1 MNEIESSG
9 TETPRKTNASKNQSE
24 PPSSSAPAQGRGQ
37 GLWSWLKG
45 LLALRTVSL
54 RDDLEVALESE
65 NNGETADFTQSER
78 TILKNVLDLAEK
90 RVEDVMIPR
99 ADIEAIE
106 TSETL
111 AALVMRFRTAGHS
124 RLPVYRDNLDD
135 IAGFIHVKDA
145 LRRIT
150 EPVTDPEASLPVK
163 LVSTP
168 LRTRLEKLEIMRDV
182 LFVPPLMPVGD
193 LLQQMQLK
201 RVHMAVVIDEYG
213 GTDGLVTI
221 EDLLEAVVGEIADEH
236 DDDVALVRKVNS
248 NMFLASARAELGELR
263 QVIGP
268 DFDASAYEEEVD
280 TLGGL
285 VFELAGHVP
294 VKGETVH
301 GIKGFEF
308 EVLQA
313 DSRQVKRVRIKRVKQ
328 AKPRPAKLPD
338 KQPEKPVGRAADKRA
353 ATAAAAADKASDG
366 AGTPAP

>member
-1 MNEIESSG
+1 MNESDTSP
-9 TETPRKTNASKNQSE
+9 TPAKKPATAKSNGE
-24 PPSSSAPAQGRGQ
+24 PPSSPAPTQRWGQKIWNRLRG
-37 GLWSWLKG
+37 LV
-45 LLALRTVSL
+45 AMRTVSL
-54 RDDLEVALESE
+54 RDDLEVALENEE
-65 NNGETADFTQSER
+65 NGGTADFTQSER
-78 TILKNVLDLAEK
+78 TILKNVLELSEK

-106 TSETL
+106 NTETL
-111 AALVMRFRTAGHS
+111 GTLVARFRQVGHS
-124 RLPVYRDNLDD
+124 RMPVYTDSLDN
-135 IAGFIHVKDA
+135 ITGFIHVKDA

-150 EPVTDPEASLPVK
+150 EPVTDPEATQPVK

-168 LRTRLEKLEIMRDV
+168 LRSRLEKLDIVRQV

-193 LLQQMQLK
+193 LLAQMQLK

-221 EDLLEAVVGEIADEH
+221 EDLLEAVVGEIEDEH

-248 NMFLASARAELGELR
+248 NVFIASARAELEEVR
-263 QVIGP
+263 EVIGP
-268 DFDASAYEEEVD
+268 DFDPGSHADEVD

-294 VKGETVH
+294 AKGEIVN

-313 DSRQVKRVRIKRVKQ
+313 DSRQVKRVKIKRSKQ
-328 AKPRPAKLPD
+328 PKPRPPKPPVTKATED
-338 KQPEKPVGRAADKRA
+338 TTTAPVGE
-353 ATAAAAADKASDG
+353 S
-366 AGTPAP
+366 

>member
-1 MNEIESSG
+1 MNEPDTS
-9 TETPRKTNASKNQSE
+9 PAPARKPATKSVTE
-24 PPSSSAPAQGRGQ
+24 PPSSPAPTLSWGQ
-37 GLWSWLKG
+37 RTWRYLRG
-45 LLALRTVSL
+45 LLAMRTASL

-65 NNGETADFTQSER
+65 DSGGTADFTQSER

-106 TSETL
+106 VTETL
-111 AALVMRFRTAGHS
+111 GVLVSRFRHVGHS
-124 RLPVYRDNLDD
+124 RMPVYSDSLDN
-135 IAGFIHVKDA
+135 ITGFIHVKDA

-150 EPVTDPEASLPVK
+150 EPAAGPDAPVPVK

-168 LRTRLEKLEIMRDV
+168 LRSRLEKLDLVRQV

-221 EDLLEAVVGEIADEH
+221 EDLLEAVVGEIEDEH

-248 NMFLASARAELGELR
+248 NVFIASARAELTEVR
-263 QVIGP
+263 EVIGP
-268 DFDASAYEEEVD
+268 DFDPGEHADEVD

-294 VKGETVH
+294 LKGEHVN

-308 EVLQA
+308 EVLQS
-313 DSRQVKRVRIKRVKQ
+313 DSRQVKRVKIKRVKQ
-328 AKPRPAKLPD
+328 RAPRPP
-338 KQPEKPVGRAADKRA
+338 KPPMSKTQD
-353 ATAAAAADKASDG
+353 TAAPAAE
-366 AGTPAP
+366 

>member
-1 MNEIESSG
+1 MNESD
-9 TETPRKTNASKNQSE
+9 TPSAPARKPAAKSNSE
-24 PPSSSAPAQGRGQ
+24 PPSSPASTATWGQ
-37 GLWSWLKG
+37 RLWHWLRSVM
-45 LLALRTVSL
+45 AMRTVSL

-65 NNGETADFTQSER
+65 ESGGTADFTQSER
-78 TILKNVLDLAEK
+78 AILKNVLDLADK

-106 TSETL
+106 ASETL
-111 AALVMRFRTAGHS
+111 GTLVARFRLVGHS
-124 RLPVYRDNLDD
+124 RMPVYADSLDN
-135 IAGFIHVKDA
+135 ITGFIHVKDA

-150 EPVTDPEASLPVK
+150 EPVTDPEATLPVK
-163 LVSTP
+163 LVSPP
-168 LRTRLEKLEIMRDV
+168 LRSRLEKLDIVRQV

-221 EDLLEAVVGEIADEH
+221 EDLLEAVVGEIEDEH

-248 NMFLASARAELGELR
+248 NVFIASARAELEEVR
-263 QVIGP
+263 EVIGP
-268 DFDASAYEEEVD
+268 DFDPGQHAEEVD

-294 VKGETVH
+294 LKGEHVN

-308 EVLQA
+308 EVLQS
-313 DSRQVKRVRIKRVKQ
+313 DSRQVKRVKIKRVKQ
-328 AKPRPAKLPD
+328 RAPRPPKPPAA
-338 KQPEKPVGRAADKRA
+338 KQPDDAPAAPVAE
-353 ATAAAAADKASDG
+353 
-366 AGTPAP
+366 

>member
-1 MNEIESSG
+1 MNDTDS
-9 TETPRKTNASKNQSE
+9 TNGEARRPSAQSKPNAE
-24 PPSSSAPAQGRGQ
+24 PPSSPASAAARGPSI
-37 GLWSWLKG
+37 WSRLKG

-65 NNGETADFTQSER
+65 SNGETADFTQSER
-78 TILKNVLDLAEK
+78 KILKNVLDLADK

-106 TSETL
+106 GTETL
-111 AALVMRFRTAGHS
+111 AALVIRFRQVGHS
-124 RLPVYRDNLDD
+124 RMPVYDESLDN
-135 IAGFIHVKDA
+135 ITGFIHVKDA

-150 EPVTDPEASLPVK
+150 EPVSDPEASLPVK
-163 LVSTP
+163 LVSPP
-168 LRTRLEKLEIMRDV
+168 LRQKLDKLEIVRQV

-193 LLQQMQLK
+193 LLQQMQAK

-221 EDLLEAVVGEIADEH
+221 EDLLEAVVGEIEDEH
-236 DDDVALVRKVNS
+236 DDDVALVRKINS
-248 NMFLASARAELGELR
+248 NVFIASARAELQEL
-263 QVIGP
+263 QDVIGP
-268 DFDASAYEEEVD
+268 DFDASAHAREVE

-294 VKGETVH
+294 AKGEIVT

-313 DSRQVKRVRIKRVKQ
+313 DSRQVKRVKIKRLKQ
-328 AKPRPAKLPD
+328 RVARPPKPPLAKGDTENK
-338 KQPEKPVGRAADKRA
+338 EAAE
-353 ATAAAAADKASDG
+353 
-366 AGTPAP
+366 

>member
-1 MNEIESSG
+1 MNDSDSPSAPPKKPAQPKSN
-9 TETPRKTNASKNQSE
+9 TE
-24 PPSSSAPAQGRGQ
+24 PPSSPAPAATWGQKIWNRLRG
-37 GLWSWLKG
+37 LI
-45 LLALRTVSL
+45 AMRTVSL

-65 NNGETADFTQSER
+65 NNGGTADFTQSER

-111 AALVMRFRTAGHS
+111 GVLVTRFRQVGHS
-124 RLPVYRDNLDD
+124 RMPVYTDSLDN
-135 IAGFIHVKDA
+135 ITGFIHVKDA

-150 EPVTDPEASLPVK
+150 EPVTDPEASVPVK

-168 LRTRLEKLEIMRDV
+168 LRSRLEKLDLVRQV

-221 EDLLEAVVGEIADEH
+221 EDLLEAVVGEIEDEH

-248 NMFLASARAELGELR
+248 NVFIASARAELEEV
-263 QVIGP
+263 QEVIGP
-268 DFDASAYEEEVD
+268 DFDPGSHADEVD

-294 VKGETVH
+294 AKGEHVN

-308 EVLQA
+308 EILQA
-313 DSRQVKRVRIKRVKQ
+313 DSRQVKRVKIKRLKQ
-328 AKPRPAKLPD
+328 PKPRPP
-338 KQPEKPVGRAADKRA
+338 KPPV
-353 ATAAAAADKASDG
+353 AAAPPEDTQAPAAE
-366 AGTPAP
+366 